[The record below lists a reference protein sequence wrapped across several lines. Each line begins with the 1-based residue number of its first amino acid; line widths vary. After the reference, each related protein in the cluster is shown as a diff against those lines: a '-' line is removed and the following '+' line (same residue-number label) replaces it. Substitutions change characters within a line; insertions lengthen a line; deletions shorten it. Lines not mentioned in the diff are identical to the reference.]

1 MDEFRAY
8 GGTFTEFS
16 HRFASWLGLH
26 STDAT
31 ALMEIT
37 AAEEKGTPLSPA
49 RLGERISLTSGATTA
64 LLNRLEKAGHI
75 VRTRENADRR
85 VVTLH
90 SSAHVQDL
98 ADEFFGPLAVRLDAM
113 MAKYPA
119 RTAQSIRGISRRPS
133 LDDERTPRAG
143 QPLNKERRSTPESR
157 AGVLCA
163 GDGYLPSL
171 ACRSSRT
178 RPAPV
183 GPRPREQVS
192 SLTSV
197 ARPSLTASM
206 LAHSGPATTVV
217 WPVSAGFP

>member
-1 MDEFRAY
+1 MEAPRDISVERERLMDEFRAY

-37 AAEEKGTPLSPA
+37 AAEEKGGTPLSPA

-98 ADEFFGPLAVRLDAM
+98 ADEFFGPPLAVRLDAM
-113 MAKYPA
+113 M
-119 RTAQSIRGISRRPS
+119 
-133 LDDERTPRAG
+133 
-143 QPLNKERRSTPESR
+143 RSTRPNCSVDSR
-157 AGVLCA
+157 NF
-163 GDGYLPSL
+163 
-171 ACRSSRT
+171 SSTFT
-178 RPAPV
+178 R
-183 GPRPREQVS
+183 R
-192 SLTSV
+192 
-197 ARPSLTASM
+197 
-206 LAHSGPATTVV
+206 
-217 WPVSAGFP
+217 